1 MQLSPETT
9 WILVVLMSAAAILV
23 LARMYRRNR
32 RTLATLRGAIFAP
45 AYDLFN
51 TYRVTQAGIAF
62 PELTGR
68 YRGRDFHIDAVIDT
82 LTFRKLPVLWLRVSL
97 LAPLPGTATLDIL
110 VRSQNVEFY
119 SPSASLPHRLEPR
132 PGWPAD
138 AMIRADEAGTL
149 PDLAVLD
156 RHIDIFREPQTK
168 ELLITAKG
176 VRIVRLLDQA
186 RRAEYLVLRQAEFE
200 SPQVSPEA
208 LRAMMDRTLAIHADL
223 TSAGAKP

>member
-9 WILVVLMSAAAILV
+9 WVLVALMSTAAILV

-32 RTLATLRGAIFAP
+32 RTLAGLRAVILAP
-45 AYDLFN
+45 AYDLFES
-51 TYRVTQAGIAF
+51 YRVTQSGIGF

-68 YRGRDFHIDAVIDT
+68 YRGHEFHIDTVVDT

-119 SPSASLPHRLEPR
+119 SPSAGLPHRLEPR

-138 AMIRADEAGTL
+138 AMIRADEAGAL

-156 RHIDIFREPQTK
+156 RHIDLFHEPQTK

-186 RRAEYLVLRQAEFE
+186 RRAEYLVLRQAEFL
-200 SPQVSPEA
+200 SPQVTPDV
-208 LRAMMDRTLAIHADL
+208 LQRMMDRILAIHADL
-223 TSAGAKP
+223 AATGTQP